1 MVVDGKS
8 RGVTNIYFLITLISF
23 HSSAFVHLPFIIMVM
38 FVVKTIKVQ
47 IQVFF
52 KSFTSCLLILLKNT
66 LSLTQSRNICHHSTV
81 YCAAYTWLHFS
92 QTHSFMSHFNDYHA
106 AEDKQP
112 KEWSSEDEHTD
123 VCILWECILL
133 YISCE
138 AAAEML
144 WTVTAKLGN
153 WILKQRNETVK

>member
-23 HSSAFVHLPFIIMVM
+23 HSSAFVHPPFIIMVM

-47 IQVFF
+47 IQVSF
-52 KSFTSCLLILLKNT
+52 KSFTSFLLILLKNT

-92 QTHSFMSHFNDYHA
+92 QTHSFMSNFNDYHA
-106 AEDKQP
+106 AEDKHNP
-112 KEWSSEDEHTD
+112 KNGAQRMSTQMFAFYENAF
-123 VCILWECILL
+123 CFILAVKLL
-133 YISCE
+133 
-138 AAAEML
+138 
-144 WTVTAKLGN
+144 
-153 WILKQRNETVK
+153 QRCCGL